1 MVLNLLYMG
10 TVIYT
15 FLALIIT
22 LSFGSQSALAREVI
36 RITSGEWPPFM
47 SQKYKHYGAGSHL
60 VTEAFAQEGIAVQ
73 YGFYPWKRSMKEA
86 QEGNWDA
93 TLLWSKNEEREAFFY
108 YSDSVMTLRT
118 VFFHRKDMPFD
129 WQDWSDLKGYKLG
142 VTRGYY
148 YGDGLKKAIEQKI
161 MEVDIANSDVI
172 NLHKLLAGR
181 IQLFVVEPEVGY
193 ELLAENFPDS
203 SRDLLTNHS
212 RPLREGHW
220 YLLISKKSPKASY
233 WLEKFNKGLKKIIAN
248 GTHDQIM
255 EDVLLGKYRP

>member
-1 MVLNLLYMG
+1 MRKVKGSFLTL
-10 TVIYT
+10 VI
-15 FLALIIT
+15 II
-22 LSFGSQSALAREVI
+22 LCSVQSVHCKEVI

-47 SQKYKHYGAGSHL
+47 SQQYKHYGAGSHI
-60 VTEAFAQEGIAVQ
+60 VTEAFAQEDITVH

-86 QEGNWDA
+86 KEGNWDA
-93 TLLWSKNEEREAFFY
+93 TLLWGKNEEREAFFY
-108 YSDSVMTLRT
+108 YSSSVITLRT

-148 YGDGLKKAIEQKI
+148 YGEGLKKAIEQKI
-161 MEVDIANSDVI
+161 MQVDIANSDVI

-212 RPLREGHW
+212 RPLREASW

-248 GTHDQIM
+248 GAHDQIM